1 MKFFRHFGTCVNW
14 ATSMLTLWVNI
25 LEQQKTISPAL
36 ILIKT
41 VYYSFNK
48 CTLRFILP
56 VVNLIFKLA
65 NQKKF

>member
-36 ILIKT
+36 ILIKP
-41 VYYSFNK
+41 
-48 CTLRFILP
+48 FIIL
-56 VVNLIFKLA
+56 LINAL
-65 NQKKF
+65 